1 MPFCDREIQDILEPV
16 FSSTDAPWWCGWKD
30 WAPEKVGDTCG
41 FVTSES
47 ESRNSGPRRPSQ
59 CSPHTVHHTVPRSCL
74 PRHRIWQGERVKSSL
89 HSPTGRCKTCPPA
102 HPSPLTLCPPLSRSQ
117 PVPKMLT
124 PCRPAPPSRL
134 SGPLSGMLSRGS
146 ARWFLCA
153 PQDAAERSR
162 HPLASP
168 STGKSGHTLRPHGP
182 PSQPALLSRHHWH
195 AGLLPAVVFTAASP
209 GLRMVPHT

>member
-1 MPFCDREIQDILEPV
+1 M
-16 FSSTDAPWWCGWKD
+16 
-30 WAPEKVGDTCG
+30 
-41 FVTSES
+41 
-47 ESRNSGPRRPSQ
+47 
-59 CSPHTVHHTVPRSCL
+59 
-74 PRHRIWQGERVKSSL
+74 KSSL

-117 PVPKMLT
+117 PVPKTLT

-162 HPLASP
+162 RPRGLPEHGEERAHPPSSRAALSACTAFSAPLARWAS
-168 STGKSGHTLRPHGP
+168 
-182 PSQPALLSRHHWH
+182 ACC
-195 AGLLPAVVFTAASP
+195 GLHCRLPRAQDGAAHIRSV
-209 GLRMVPHT
+209 LNV